1 MLIDGGGSNDE
12 TAVDPADVGRKTVIP
27 YLRYRGIGRI
37 DVVVLTHP
45 HSDHVGG
52 LVAVLKDERVDAVLD
67 GTVLPYD
74 TPPYEAFLKEI
85 ASDHIPYRHAVRGT
99 HLDFG
104 DGVTGDVLN
113 PPAIG
118 TPYGTET
125 DNATVNNYSTVIRLS
140 YGKTHVILDGDAE
153 EQAEDNMLAS
163 ADDVSADVL
172 KCGHHGAAN
181 ATSNTWLDRVRP
193 RYAAI
198 SCGLHNSFGH
208 PSPQTIDRLR
218 AHGIVPTVTATAGA
232 AVYVSDGVQVVEEK
246 TP

>member
-1 MLIDGGGSNDE
+1 VPRLREDLVDHVPVHVRQPP
-12 TAVDPADVGRKTVIP
+12 VDPVVPERQ
-27 YLRYRGIGRI
+27 LR
-37 DVVVLTHP
+37 VVDP
-45 HSDHVGG
+45 HQVEDRRVQVVH
-52 LVAVLKDERVDAVLD
+52 VDAVLD

-140 YGKTHVILDGDAE
+140 YGKTHVMLDGDAE